1 MATVASRR
9 GRIIMTIS
17 FIHPALIM
25 IVGACLL
32 PLARGPFRKPY
43 MFLVPLLT
51 FIDVIYLSQNAGT
64 YGVFQFMNWELTFG
78 RVDRLSMIFGFIM
91 ALMAIIGTIYGMHVE
106 DEWQHIA
113 AWFYV
118 AGSLGAIY
126 AADYITLFLF
136 WEMMAFASTFLIW
149 ARKDDEA
156 LAAGYRYILVHTFG
170 GVVLLLGFVLRY
182 QATGDL
188 SFGQLNV
195 SSPELYTWLIMAGLM
210 LNAAVP
216 PLHSWLPDAY
226 SKATAIG
233 AVFMCAFTTK
243 TAVYTLIR
251 SCSGFE
257 VLIYLGVI
265 MAIYGIIYA
274 VMENDVRK
282 LLGWEIVSQ
291 VGYMVAGVGIGTS
304 LAINGACA
312 HAFAHILYKGLLF
325 MAAGA
330 ILTTTGRQ
338 KLTQLGGLYKR
349 MPATMIFMLIGGLAV
364 SGLPLMSGFVS
375 KSMIISAA
383 FESHILWAGFALTLV
398 SAGTFL
404 AAGLRLPY
412 LIFFGDNNCSDE
424 TWEKAKDPSWN
435 MQLAMAIG
443 GFLCIFIG
451 CYLPFL
457 YNMLP
462 NTGVEFHPYNGYH
475 LSETIQ
481 IMAFTAFGFF
491 MLRKYVMPKDTTS
504 LDMDWFYRMGGRA
517 FQWTVENPL
526 QWFDTA
532 LSKFY
537 KGVGINCLMTTS
549 AFWSWFDWNGID
561 GVVDGTARCVR
572 AIGRR
577 VTIVLQ
583 RGEIQQTIYYTVS
596 FAAVILVAYVWL

>member
-1 MATVASRR
+1 M
-9 GRIIMTIS
+9 
-17 FIHPALIM
+17 
-25 IVGACLL
+25 VGACLL
-32 PLARGPFRKPY
+32 PLVRGPFRKPY
-43 MFLVPLLT
+43 LFLVPLLT
-51 FIDVIYLSQNAGT
+51 FIDVIYLSQNPGT
-64 YGVFQFMNWELTFG
+64 YGVLQFMDWTLTFG

-149 ARKDDEA
+149 ARKDEAA

-170 GVVLLLGFVLRY
+170 GVILLLGFVLRY

-188 SFGQLNV
+188 SFVHLNV
-195 SSPELYTWLIMAGLM
+195 QSPELYTWLIMIGLM

-226 SKATAIG
+226 SKATAVG

-251 SCSGFE
+251 ACAGFE
-257 VLIYLGVI
+257 VLIYLGIV

-282 LLGWEIVSQ
+282 LLGWEIISQ
-291 VGYMVAGVGIGTS
+291 VGYMVAGIGIGTS
-304 LAINGACA
+304 LAINGAAA

-330 ILTTTGRQ
+330 ILTTTGKE
-338 KLTQLGGLYKR
+338 KLTQLGGLYKK
-349 MPATMIFMLIGGLAV
+349 MPATMIFMIIGGLAV
-364 SGLPLMSGFVS
+364 SGAPLMSGFVS
-375 KSMIISAA
+375 KSMIITAA
-383 FESHILWAGFALTLV
+383 FESHYLWAGFALVLV

-412 LIFFGDNNCSDE
+412 LIFFGENNCSTE

-457 YNMLP
+457 YDMLP
-462 NTGVEFHPYNGYH
+462 YQDVVFHPYNALH
-475 LSETIQ
+475 LSETLQ
-481 IMAFTAFGFF
+481 VMAFTGFGFF
-491 MLRKYVMPKDTTS
+491 MLRKYVMPRNTIS
-504 LDMDWFYRMGGRA
+504 LDLDWFYRMAGRGFLWLA
-517 FQWTVENPL
+517 TNPL

-537 KGVGINCLMTTS
+537 KSVGISCLMTTS

-561 GVVDGTARCVR
+561 GLVDGTARCVR

-583 RGEIQQTIYYTVS
+583 RGQIQQTIYYTVS